1 VLVVEELNHALS
13 RNAKIYCEI
22 AGFGSFG
29 DAYHLTKPMENG
41 EGGYRA
47 MIKCLVE
54 AKAMPAEIDMINCHA
69 TSTEVGDLAELNAIK
84 NLFGN
89 KKLNE
94 KSKLLESFENFAI
107 ENIEENSDFFD
118 KENLKKLILS
128 ANKTFIGHLL
138 GAAGSVESIFSI
150 LSLKNNHIVNNIN
163 TKAPVS
169 DNFEFNYGET
179 DFRKMRNDNEIKY
192 VIKNSFAFGG
202 VNSAILFK
210 KFQDK

>member
-1 VLVVEELNHALS
+1 MLEELSHALS

-47 MIKCLVE
+47 MLKCLVE
-54 AKAMPAEIDMINCHA
+54 ANAVPAEIDMINCHA

-94 KSKLLESFENFAI
+94 KSKLLESFENYEI
-107 ENIEENSDFFD
+107 ENIEENSDSFD
-118 KENLKKLILS
+118 KLNLKKIILN

-150 LSLKNNHIVNNIN
+150 MSLKENYVVDNVNTQAPIN
-163 TKAPVS
+163 
-169 DNFEFNYGET
+169 DNFEYKYTES
-179 DFRKMRNDNEIKY
+179 DFKKLRNNKEIKY
-192 VIKNSFAFGG
+192 VMKNSFAFGG
-202 VNSAILFK
+202 VNSAILYK
-210 KFQDK
+210 KYEK

>member
-1 VLVVEELNHALS
+1 
-13 RNAKIYCEI
+13 
-22 AGFGSFG
+22 
-29 DAYHLTKPMENG
+29 MENG

-47 MIKCLVE
+47 MLKCLVE
-54 AKAMPAEIDMINCHA
+54 ANAIPAEIDMINCHA

-94 KSKLLESFENFAI
+94 KSKLLEIFENHEI
-107 ENIEENSDFFD
+107 ENIEENSESFD
-118 KENLKKLILS
+118 ISNLKKIILN

-150 LSLKNNHIVNNIN
+150 MSLNENHIVNNVN
-163 TKAPVS
+163 TKAPIT
-169 DNFEFNYGET
+169 DNFEFSYGES
-179 DFRKMRNDNEIKY
+179 DFKKIRNNKEIRY
-192 VIKNSFAFGG
+192 VMKNSFAFGG

-210 KFQDK
+210 KFEK

>member
-1 VLVVEELNHALS
+1 
-13 RNAKIYCEI
+13 
-22 AGFGSFG
+22 
-29 DAYHLTKPMENG
+29 MENG

-47 MIKCLVE
+47 MLKCLIE
-54 AKAMPAEIDMINCHA
+54 ANAVPNDIDMINCHA

-94 KSKLLESFENFAI
+94 KSKLIETFENYHI
-107 ENIEENSDFFD
+107 ENIEENDDNFD
-118 KENLKKLILS
+118 KENLKRLILS

-150 LSLKNNHIVNNIN
+150 LSLKENHIINNIN
-163 TKAPVS
+163 TKAPVN
-169 DNFEFNYGET
+169 DIFEFNY
-179 DFRKMRNDNEIKY
+179 DQSDYKILRNNKEINY
-192 VIKNSFAFGG
+192 SMKNSFAFGG

-210 KFQDK
+210 KFKI